1 MNITAGNKKKKSK
14 KNHETK
20 IAYSIITN
28 ENIEKNFV

>member
-1 MNITAGNKKKKSK
+1 MNITAGNKKKKK

-28 ENIEKNFV
+28 GNIGKNFA